1 MERERVDIG
10 VGRIGRCAT
19 RKSNERIPH
28 PVEPSK
34 NRIAPPKTAET
45 EDSRD
50 RGPSRVHNIRPQ
62 GSGLYAYTFGS
73 KHLRATAL
81 LTHPAKLGN

>member
-28 PVEPSK
+28 PVESSK

-50 RGPSRVHNIRPQ
+50 RGPSRVHNTEYACKVR
-62 GSGLYAYTFGS
+62 GYEHTLSGQPTLD
-73 KHLRATAL
+73 R
-81 LTHPAKLGN
+81 